1 MTNFVRRATA
11 TLSIAVGLAA
21 ASFALAGPAGAS
33 VPQGWSDPAPMPTGK
48 FLLIILVLPVAA
60 SIVIALIVLLP
71 GLLKGEG
78 LGNKPVAGG
87 EWFGGPRQ
95 GTAELAEPDGEDSQA
110 GGASARW

>member
-1 MTNFVRRATA
+1 MTNFVRRAAVT
-11 TLSIAVGLAA
+11 AVGLAA
-21 ASFALAGPAGAS
+21 VSFALAGPASAN
-33 VPQGWSDPAPMPTGK
+33 VPQGWSDPAPMPIGK

-60 SIVIALIVLLP
+60 AIVISLIVLLP

-78 LGNKPVAGG
+78 LGNKPEQGG

-95 GTAELAEPDGEDSQA
+95 GTSDLAAPDGDDSQA